1 MRRITLRLSLAF
13 VLTALCAPS
22 FVARAQ
28 NPCAPSA
35 PKPSA
40 PLAVKTFV
48 LGNEQEAALE
58 IEARSPGASWGRKG
72 SEAAA
77 LVVTVDGVYNQ
88 DVLLWAGEEFYR
100 YRVLLG
106 RLPKGSH
113 AVSVALNP
121 ARSAAGARR
130 AEVKSLRTFRPPAAA
145 APPAAS
151 SDSKDVDF
159 TVIYLEFAPASREEH
174 DFAVAHAPV
183 LYARPNTFDHFTDIP
198 LLMYYEILRE
208 GDETVFRY
216 TVVFTNEDGGTQ
228 TAALFARWGRGT
240 DIEWVYEV
248 RLRGRKVV
256 AETFQGVRHETKDFR
271 GQRAGGSH
279 PLLAVASD
287 NNNFSDLACSAVRF
301 APSPIFAQLE
311 EATRES
317 VMDAVPQTYRAM
329 YEELLREGRISD
341 TPADINTVADP
352 REYLYVEAASEQ
364 AGAAVAF
371 DVKVRGRDEVFRS
384 DMGEPRLRIER
395 SGYYRTAVRL
405 PKGVAPDAV
414 ESINARCHTHPATAS
429 GGTCAR
435 LKLVRVLT
443 LGTDFTPRTLPHQEQ
458 PPSSLAAGES
468 KRFRLA
474 PAAP

>member
-13 VLTALCAPS
+13 VLTAVCAPS
-22 FVARAQ
+22 AVRAQ
-28 NPCAPSA
+28 NPCAPPPA
-35 PKPSA
+35 TSA
-40 PLAVKTFV
+40 PLAVKTLELRGDLEGIF
-48 LGNEQEAALE
+48 E
-58 IEARSPGASWGRKG
+58 IEARAPGASWARKG
-72 SEAAA
+72 SEAAS

-88 DVLLWAGEEFYR
+88 DVLLWAGESFHG
-100 YRVLLG
+100 YRVMLG
-106 RLPKGSH
+106 RLPRGRH
-113 AVSVALNP
+113 QVAVSLNE

-130 AEVKSLRTFRPPAAA
+130 AEVKSLRQIVPV
-145 APPAAS
+145 AS
-151 SDSKDVDF
+151 ASATPDPHS
-159 TVIYLEFAPASREEH
+159 FALT
-174 DFAVAHAPV
+174 HAPI
-183 LYARPNTFDHFTDIP
+183 LYARPNTFDHFTDVP

-208 GDETVFRY
+208 GADTLVRY
-216 TVVFTNEDGGTQ
+216 TAIFSNEDGGTQ

-248 RLRGRKVV
+248 RLRGGKVV

-271 GQRAGGSH
+271 GQRAGGDH

-301 APSPIFAQLE
+301 APFPFHARLE
-311 EATRES
+311 TATRES
-317 VMDAVPQTYRAM
+317 MMDFFPLTYRAM

-384 DMGEPRLRIER
+384 DTGEPRLRIER
-395 SGYYRTAVRL
+395 GGYYRTAVRL
-405 PKGVAPDAV
+405 PKGVAPDSV
-414 ESINARCHTHPATAS
+414 ESITARCHTHPATAS

-443 LGTDFTPRTLPHQEQ
+443 LGADFTPRALPHPAQ

-468 KRFRLA
+468 KLFRLA
-474 PAAP
+474 PNGP